1 MTTQLLIYES
11 VVPVMFANHRHSS
24 VEFGRNYAFSSK
36 INSVPLTAIEFR
48 EAQSDYPIVFAG
60 NKEGV
65 MPAVIL
71 GLREGENLY
80 LSGEGKWDARY
91 IPAFVRRYPFVFA
104 KSDDGERFNLC
115 IDEMFSGFNGD
126 GRGERLF
133 ADDGK
138 PTTYVENILKFL
150 QEYQLQFLRTERFCQ
165 KVLELDLL
173 EPMQAQ
179 VEMNSGEKYSLG
191 GFMAINREKLKE
203 LPGDKLAEL
212 AKTDELELIYLH
224 LQSMRNFGALKDRLG
239 LARAEKAESAPDP
252 SAADSAAPSISGQDS
267 PEEPKARRS
276 AAKAANGSR
285 ARSEALE

>member
-24 VEFGRNYAFSSK
+24 VEVGRNFAFSSK
-36 INSVPLTAIEFR
+36 VNSVPLTAIEFR
-48 EAQSDYPIVFAG
+48 DAQSDYPIVFAG
-60 NKEGV
+60 NAEGV

-80 LSGEGKWDARY
+80 LSSDGKWDARY
-91 IPAFVRRYPFVFA
+91 LPAFVRRYPFVFA
-104 KSDDGERFNLC
+104 KSDDEQRFNLC
-115 IDEMFSGFNGD
+115 IDEQFSGFNGD

-133 ADDGK
+133 TDDGK

-150 QEYQLQFLRTERFCQ
+150 QEYQVQFHRTERFC
-165 KVLELDLL
+165 KTILDLDLL

-179 VEMNSGEKYSLG
+179 VELNSGEKYSLS

-203 LPGDKLAEL
+203 LSGDKLAEL
-212 AKTDELELIYLH
+212 IKTDELELIYLH

-239 LARAEKAESAPDP
+239 IARSEKATASPGAEET
-252 SAADSAAPSISGQDS
+252 SISGQDN
-267 PEEPKARRS
+267 PEETRIRRS
-276 AAKAANGSR
+276 PKLSNGSG
-285 ARSEALE
+285 AQSAGLE

>member
-1 MTTQLLIYES
+1 MTTQLLIYET
-11 VVPVMFANHRHSS
+11 VVPVTFANHRHSS
-24 VEFGRNYAFSSK
+24 VDIGRNFAFSSR

-48 EAQSDYPIVFAG
+48 DAQSDYPIVFAG
-60 NKEGV
+60 NQEGV

-80 LSGEGKWDARY
+80 LSSDGKWDARY

-104 KSDDGERFNLC
+104 KSDDEKRFNLC
-115 IDEMFSGFNGD
+115 IDEQFSGFNGD

-133 ADDGK
+133 TDDGK

-150 QEYQLQFLRTERFCQ
+150 QEYQLQFQRTERFC
-165 KVLELDLL
+165 KKILELDLL

-191 GFMAINREKLKE
+191 GFMAVNREKLKE
-203 LPGDKLAEL
+203 QPGDKLAEL

-224 LQSMRNFGALKDRLG
+224 LQSMRNFVALKDRLG
-239 LARAEKAESAPDP
+239 LARAEKSD
-252 SAADSAAPSISGQDS
+252 SAADSEEVSISREDTPEGTKVRRQS
-267 PEEPKARRS
+267 PKS
-276 AAKAANGSR
+276 TNGSR
-285 ARSEALE
+285 ARSPALE